1 MAEDAMVRLGASPV
15 GSIKVGDTKMPV
27 VDPHGVQVVTADLI
41 IERREL
47 HGVCALSFATLVVT
61 PNAEGPRTLEA
72 VVCARLRLPL
82 PVAIN
87 LRNALDQML
96 KQAMP
101 PKGETH

>member
-1 MAEDAMVRLGASPV
+1 MVEDARVRLSASPI
-15 GSIKVGDTKMPV
+15 GSVKVGDTKLPV
-27 VDPHGVQVVTADLI
+27 VDPHGVQVVTADLM

-47 HGVCALSFATLVVT
+47 HNICALSFATLVVT

-82 PVAIN
+82 PVAID

-96 KQAMP
+96 KKAMP